1 MQKEHYGAIDGLRTM
16 ACIGIVLMHMAA
28 NNSYSLSGFIYDTM
42 VPSFTNFVFLFM
54 TVSAFGMCCGY
65 YERVIN
71 NKISFNDFYGKRFKK
86 ILPFLGL
93 LVLLDI
99 AMSPSIDALYEA
111 FADLTLLFGFLPGAG
126 NITVIGVG
134 WFLGLIFVFYICFPF
149 FCVLILSKHRAWM
162 AFAIS
167 LIYNFACTVYFD
179 VGRSNI
185 LYSGCYFLAG
195 GLIYLY
201 RHELMKLNRWIGLGA
216 AAVSVVLYYILGDN
230 SAGCLLISVCWLS
243 YAIICAGGGVQQGK
257 VTCWK
262 TELQTSSAVSV
273 WRCISHTWLSSEL
286 LKSWG

>member
-1 MQKEHYGAIDGLRTM
+1 MKKEHYGAIDGLR
-16 ACIGIVLMHMAA
+16 AIGCIGIVLMHIAA
-28 NNSYSLSGFIYDTM
+28 NNSYSISGFIYDTM
-42 VPSFTNFVFLFM
+42 IPSFTNFVFLFM

-65 YERVIN
+65 YVRIIN

-86 ILPFLGL
+86 ILPFFGL

-99 AMSPSIDALYEA
+99 VITPSIDALYEA
-111 FADLTLLFGFLPGAG
+111 FADITLLFGFLGKS
-126 NITVIGVG
+126 ISVIGVG

-149 FCVLILSKHRAWM
+149 FCVLLQSKRRAWM

-167 LIYNFACTVYFD
+167 LIYNFVCTVYFD

-201 RHELMKLNRWIGLGA
+201 RHELMKLNRWIGFGA
-216 AAVSVVLYYILGDN
+216 AAVSVVLYYILGGN
-230 SAGCLLISVCWLS
+230 TAGCLLISVCWLF
-243 YAIICAGGGVQQGK
+243 YAIICAGGGVQHGK

-273 WRCISHTWLSSEL
+273 WRYISHTWLSFEL
-286 LKSWG
+286 LKSWA

>member
-1 MQKEHYGAIDGLRTM
+1 MEKEHYGAIDGLRTI

-28 NNSYSLSGFIYDTM
+28 NNSYSISGFIYDSM
-42 VPSFTNFVFLFM
+42 IPSFTNFVFLFM

-86 ILPFLGL
+86 ILPFFGL

-99 AMSPSIDALYEA
+99 VMSPSIGALYEA
-111 FADLTLLFGFLPGAG
+111 FANLTLLFGFLPGAG

-134 WFLGLIFVFYICFPF
+134 WFIGLIFVFYICFPF
-149 FCVLILSKHRAWM
+149 YCVLIQNKRRAWM

-167 LIYNFACTVYFD
+167 LIYNFVCTVYFD
-179 VGRSNI
+179 AGRSNI

-201 RHELMKLNRWIGLGA
+201 RHELMKLNRWISLGV
-216 AAVSVVLYYILGDN
+216 AVASVVLYYLLDRN
-230 SAGCLLISVCWLS
+230 TAGCLLISICWLS
-243 YAIICAGGGVQQGK
+243 YTIICAGGGVLHEK
-257 VTCWK
+257 VICWK
-262 TELQTSSAVSV
+262 TELQTLSAVSV
-273 WRCISHTWLSSEL
+273 WRYISPTWLSFV
-286 LKSWG
+286 